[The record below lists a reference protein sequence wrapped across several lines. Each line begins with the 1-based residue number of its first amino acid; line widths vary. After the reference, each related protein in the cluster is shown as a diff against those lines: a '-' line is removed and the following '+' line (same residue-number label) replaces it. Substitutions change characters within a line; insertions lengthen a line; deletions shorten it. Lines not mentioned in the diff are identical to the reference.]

1 MSSRLHPTPRRVSR
15 RAISATTA
23 VLVVFLALAMA
34 MASSAMAGK
43 PKGEF
48 AVFADCPLSTA
59 GVNECVYSQ
68 TTGGSLVFGTMTA
81 PITNAITLQ
90 GGLIVKEKEE
100 TFVNPTEGVTLSKTP
115 ETVTGGFESK
125 PLTLTLELVGS
136 VALSRTKL
144 AKAEGVALKL
154 PVRAH
159 LKNELLGE
167 ACFIG
172 SSSSPITLNLTTGTT
187 SPPAPNKPI
196 KGSPG
201 TFESKE
207 EGTLE
212 IFKGDSLVDNAFS
225 VPGAK
230 GCGGAFESIID
241 PVLDAKFSL
250 PSAAGHSTAI
260 MNGTSR
266 FATAEAVR
274 KSEE

>member
-1 MSSRLHPTPRRVSR
+1 MTGRLRTAPPLTSR
-15 RAISATTA
+15 RAVSATTGLL
-23 VLVVFLALAMA
+23 VLLATLT

-48 AVFADCPLSTA
+48 AVFADCPLGSA

-68 TTGGSLVFGTMTA
+68 TTGGELVFGKMTV
-81 PITNAITLQ
+81 PIINTITLQ
-90 GGLIVKEKEE
+90 GGLIVKGKEE
-100 TFVNPTEGVTLSKTP
+100 TFVNPTEGVALSKTP

-125 PLTLTLELVGS
+125 PLTATLELVGA

-144 AKAEGVALKL
+144 AKAEGIALKL
-154 PVRAH
+154 PVRVH
-159 LKNELLGE
+159 LKNEFLGE
-167 ACFIG
+167 TCFIG
-172 SSSSPITLNLTTGTT
+172 SSTSPITLNLTTGTT

-212 IFKGDSLVDNAFS
+212 IYKGDSLVENAFS
-225 VPGAK
+225 VPAVA
-230 GCGGAFESIID
+230 GCGGIYEFLID
-241 PVLDAKFSL
+241 PILDAKFGL
-250 PSAAGHSTAI
+250 PSAAGHNTAI
-260 MNGTSR
+260 MKGTSK

-274 KSEE
+274 ESEK